1 LELLE
6 LKANVRTTVGKC
18 PARALRREGRIPA
31 ILYGPKAEPAMLSL
45 NTRELEQLLRKGK
58 VGQSLVNL
66 LIANGE
72 NSDSR
77 TVMIK
82 ELDMHPVSRSFI
94 HADLYE
100 VAMDRKIRVR
110 VPVTTKGTPAGIEM
124 GGLLQI
130 IRRELEV
137 LCFPNE
143 IPEKIELDVTELNIG
158 DAIHV
163 REIPTEGDVE
173 IPAEV
178 DFTVVTILS
187 PKGGTDEEEG
197 EEGEE
202 EETEEADADA

>member
-1 LELLE
+1 M
-6 LKANVRTTVGKC
+6 
-18 PARALRREGRIPA
+18 RREGRIPA